1 MIAGLSGQ
9 SESLSDNT
17 LGDPGRGAPRPGH
30 PFDVL
35 DDAGR
40 ILGAL
45 DPEDLGRTAVLD
57 LSMGPAATEDFVAL
71 ARHILTEW
79 KLCATT
85 WLLADRRA
93 LLRKIEALR
102 AADVTVIAGGTAG
115 EIAAVRGTWRE
126 YVDVCAELGITRVEI
141 AEGFLSGAGDPP
153 SLVDVALASG
163 LEIQYEI
170 GRKNMNEDRE
180 LSNEDRVEI
189 ALKWSELG
197 VEYFVLE
204 AREVGGGYALFP
216 DGEKMNLD
224 LVHALREHFTL
235 QRLIFE
241 APTRAEYCPVLR
253 ALGPQA
259 CVSNIPPGELFR
271 VEMMRRLVHADT
283 IDLRQDWVRERED
296 GRAEVR

>member
-1 MIAGLSGQ
+1 
-9 SESLSDNT
+9 
-17 LGDPGRGAPRPGH
+17 
-30 PFDVL
+30 VL
-35 DDAGR
+35 DDATR

-45 DPEDLGRTAVLD
+45 GEDGLGHTAVLD
-57 LSMGPAATEDFVAL
+57 LSMGPAATEDFVDL

-115 EIAAVRGTWRE
+115 EIAAARGTWSD
-126 YVDVCAELGITRVEI
+126 YVELCTGLGISRVEI
-141 AEGFLSGAGDPP
+141 AEGFLTGADDPA
-153 SLVDVALASG
+153 SLVEAALDSE

-170 GRKNMNEDRE
+170 GRKNMDEDRE

-189 ALKWSELG
+189 ALKWAELG

-216 DGEKMNLD
+216 DGGTMNLD
-224 LVHALREHFTL
+224 LVHALMEHFPL
-235 QRLIFE
+235 RRLVFE

-253 ALGPQA
+253 ALGPEV

-271 VEMMRRLVHADT
+271 VEMMRRAIHADT
-283 IDLRQDWVRERED
+283 IDLRGSWVRERED